1 MHILN
6 QNGWRR
12 RATFEHF
19 RSFSQPFFNVC
30 TEIDVT
36 ALKAFVDQHHGASLF
51 LAYHYLSLRA
61 LNGIEE
67 FRHRLHG
74 DDVVVHAVVHGSTT
88 VLRSDDTFAFAD
100 LVLQDSFDAF
110 SAQAAR
116 AIAQAR
122 DPHGAFT
129 PTKNATDVVHYSTLP
144 WIRFTG
150 LSHPHNGAENSAI
163 PKVSFG
169 KLSLDAGRAMLP
181 MSVEVH
187 HALVDGVHV
196 GRMVEQLAMFAAQP
210 DQQELCARPAP

>member
-30 TEIDVT
+30 TEIDIT
-36 ALKAFVDQHHGASLF
+36 ALKAFVDGLQGANLF

-61 LNGIEE
+61 LNGVEE

-88 VLRSDDTFAFAD
+88 VLRDDDTFAFAD

-110 SAQAAR
+110 CAGASV

-122 DPHGAFT
+122 DPQGAFS
-129 PTKNATDVVHYSTLP
+129 PTKDATDVVHYSTLP

-150 LSHPHNGAENSAI
+150 LSHPHSGADLSGI

-169 KLSLDAGRAMLP
+169 KLSLDAGHAMLP

-187 HALVDGVHV
+187 HGLVDGVHV

-210 DQQELCARPAP
+210 DQHELCARCTP